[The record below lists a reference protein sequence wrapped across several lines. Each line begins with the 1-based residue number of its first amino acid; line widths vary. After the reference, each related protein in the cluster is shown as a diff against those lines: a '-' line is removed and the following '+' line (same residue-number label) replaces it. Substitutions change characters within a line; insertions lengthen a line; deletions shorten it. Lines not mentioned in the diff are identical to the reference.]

1 MTFSLGAVTVQNQD
15 LAFGCVC
22 VCKAEP
28 KERPL
33 ACYKAAMTSSTPP
46 IQLAATVVPM
56 RPSTDPAAAPEIL
69 LLQRAAGLAFFGGA
83 WVFPGGRID
92 PEDGDPSDFIA
103 CGKRAALRELSE
115 EAGIRVEP
123 LSLTL
128 ISRWLT
134 PPGQSR
140 RFDTLHFIA
149 QALPDQSVTI
159 QAAEV
164 AGYRWLSAAEALKL
178 HAHGELE
185 LPPPT
190 YVTLIALAPMH
201 TIAQARAELGKLPM
215 HYVPRPQPAE
225 DGLIYLYAEDA
236 GYESGDL
243 AAPGARH
250 RLYVPKRK
258 SGQSWRYER

>member
-1 MTFSLGAVTVQNQD
+1 MASSQ
-15 LAFGCVC
+15 
-22 VCKAEP
+22 EP
-28 KERPL
+28 
-33 ACYKAAMTSSTPP
+33 SPP

-56 RPSTDPAAAPEIL
+56 RPASATDAAPEIL
-69 LLQRAAGLAFFGGA
+69 LLQRNANLAFFGGA

-92 PEDGDPSDFIA
+92 PEDGDPADFIA
-103 CGKRAALRELSE
+103 CGKRAALRELAE
-115 EAGIRVEP
+115 EAGIRVETS
-123 LSLTL
+123 SLTL

-134 PPGQSR
+134 PPGQPR

-164 AGYRWLSAAEALKL
+164 AGYRWISAGEALQL
-178 HAHGELE
+178 HARGELE

-190 YVTLIALAPMH
+190 YVTLVSLEPMR
-201 TIAQARAELGKLPM
+201 TIEEARAQLGALPM
-215 HYVPRPQPAE
+215 HYVPRPQRMQ

-243 AAPGARH
+243 HAPGARH
-250 RLYVPKRK
+250 RLYVPKGK
-258 SGQSWRYER
+258 AGQSWRYER